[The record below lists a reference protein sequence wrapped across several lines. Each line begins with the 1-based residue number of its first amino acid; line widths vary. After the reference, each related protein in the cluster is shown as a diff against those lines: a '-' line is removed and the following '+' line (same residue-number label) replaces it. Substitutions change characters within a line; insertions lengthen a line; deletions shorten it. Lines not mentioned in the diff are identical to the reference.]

1 MAAMSRAKRVL
12 IVGAGSSGLA
22 AIKACLEEDQQPVCL
37 EKTLDLGGLWNY
49 SDGPSAPGTAGIYES
64 LVINT
69 CKEMMAFS
77 DFPVPE
83 DVPQFLTHANVLCY
97 FRMYAVHFGLLPYI
111 RFNTEVRHVRKAD
124 DYEETGRWVVTYVAH
139 VNDACPMKCV
149 NGDRSDVERRKNVNV
164 TSDDENDGR
173 FCSDSPRGTPRQ
185 SGPPEAETS
194 DSERRRREAEVRE
207 SGTCREVTE
216 VFEGVMI
223 CSGHH
228 TVPYMPSFPGIDLF
242 RGELIHSQQYKRPS
256 LFAGQRVLIIG
267 QLNSGSS
274 SLVGRKQ

>member
-1 MAAMSRAKRVL
+1 VL

-22 AIKACLEEDQQPVCL
+22 AIKACLEEDQQPVRL

-64 LVINT
+64 LVINA

-83 DVPQFLTHANVLCY
+83 DVPQFLTHANVLRY

-139 VNDACPMKCV
+139 VNNACPMKCV

-164 TSDDENDGR
+164 TIDDENDGS

-185 SGPPEAETS
+185 SGRPEAETS
-194 DSERRRREAEVRE
+194 HSDA
-207 SGTCREVTE
+207 CREVSE

-256 LFAGQRVLIIG
+256 RFAGQRVLCI
-267 QLNSGSS
+267 L
-274 SLVGRKQ
+274 